1 MKIGDTE
8 YKVTYNQS
16 LLTFNGKNLKNLLK
30 NILVFTDASGNVKE
44 IKSISVKNPK
54 QAGKLVI
61 NRIKFADGTVLK
73 KSALSALDIEVAA
86 REVSTESTE
95 NANGAV
101 VYAKAKSAKVSRNN
115 RKLTLKLEVAEWNK
129 NAKDASRD
137 NVKRFKTVKVANG
150 DIESLEVKD
159 KTITIKFKRN
169 YTGTIT
175 MPVK

>member
-16 LLTFNGKNLKNLLK
+16 LLTFNGKNLRNLLK
-30 NILVFTDASGNVKE
+30 NALVFTDASGKVKE

-61 NRIKFADGTVLK
+61 NRVKFTDGTILRK
-73 KSALSALDIEVAA
+73 KASLDIEVAA
-86 REVSTESTE
+86 REISAESTE

-101 VYAKAKSAKVSRNN
+101 VYAKTKSAKVSRNN
-115 RKLTLKLEVAEWNK
+115 RKLTLKLEVPEWNK
-129 NAKDASRD
+129 NAKDASR
-137 NVKRFKTVKVANG
+137 NSVKRFKTVKVANG
-150 DIESLEVKD
+150 DIESFEVKD

-169 YTGTIT
+169 YAGTIT